1 MASFTSCTSKLS
13 FETFK
18 ESIIMLNW
26 SKCPICQ
33 TELEYQ
39 QPDSSTISGYYYCP
53 NNNNPDHKL
62 VKE

>member
-1 MASFTSCTSKLS
+1 
-13 FETFK
+13 
-18 ESIIMLNW
+18 MLNW